1 VFSGACALAPRW
13 AKAIGGRSKEGS
25 TSLKADSLRADV
37 TSVTNPS
44 AETIV
49 KATCPDCG
57 DVELALADLLLRVCM
72 DDGTGAYSFT
82 CPDCDLRVSKLA
94 EPVVVE
100 VLLASDVAFEAWCLP
115 AELHERPGGPRISHD
130 DVLEFHMQ
138 LQDPD
143 WFARLAATV
152 NL

>member
-1 VFSGACALAPRW
+1 MR
-13 AKAIGGRSKEGS
+13 
-25 TSLKADSLRADV
+25 

-57 DVELALADLLLRVCM
+57 DVELTLADLLLRVCM
-72 DDGTGAYSFT
+72 DDGSGAYSFT
-82 CPDCDLRVSKLA
+82 CPDCALRVSKTA

-115 AELHERPGGPRISHD
+115 AELNERPGGPRITHD
-130 DVLEFHMQ
+130 DVLEFHVL
-138 LQDPD
+138 LQDAE

-152 NL
+152 IL